1 MLSPRVRLGLLLV
14 SLVLLLGVAYAIRG
28 VLLPFMLAFL
38 SLYLLNPMVE
48 RLTRVQLGGRLIPRT
63 LAVAVVLIGVLGLLA
78 GVISYL
84 VPALAQEFRP
94 FRQNLPQYYH
104 QLMNTQLPNLIHFLQ
119 RTANEA
125 GLEIN
130 VQEALLGGLPE
141 TFSSENG
148 FFLVGEVQKIV
159 GGFFGTLFRFI
170 LVFILTM
177 FLLLDWPKI
186 RDILAS
192 LVPARF
198 RVVLGELVKS
208 LDRDLSGSIRGQLSI
223 CAINFVLTTLGLWLL
238 GVKYALTLGVIAG
251 IFSIIPVFGSIIS
264 TVPIVLVCLT
274 VSMWD
279 AVKAV
284 LMIIFIH
291 LIEANILNPKVM
303 GHHVELHP
311 IIILF
316 AIMVGEHLLGPVG
329 LLIGVPIV
337 AALRS
342 LLLFVLQRIA
352 ENSGD
357 NPEGG
362 AATGLAPSA
371 VASASAAAS
380 ASASASA
387 SAESV

>member
-1 MLSPRVRLGLLLV
+1 MGLLLS
-14 SLVLLLGVAYAIRG
+14 SLALLLVVMYAIRG
-28 VLLPFMLAFL
+28 VLLPFVLAFL
-38 SLYLLNPMVE
+38 SLYLLNPLVE
-48 RLTRVQLGGRLIPRT
+48 RLTRVQVGARPLPRT
-63 LAVAVVLIGVLGLLA
+63 VAVAVVLIGVLGLLA
-78 GVISYL
+78 GIVSYL

-104 QLMNTQLPNLIHFLQ
+104 QLVNTQLPNLIHFLQ

-186 RDILAS
+186 RDIIAN
-192 LVPARF
+192 LVPPRF
-198 RVVLGELVKS
+198 RQVLGELVKS

-223 CAINFVLTTLGLWLL
+223 CAINFVLTTLGLWVL

-316 AIMVGEHLLGPVG
+316 AIMVGEHLMGPVG

-352 ENSGD
+352 ENSGEE
-357 NPEGG
+357 PPGEG
-362 AATGLAPSA
+362 ANTATVSSAAPSHDP
-371 VASASAAAS
+371 AAS
-380 ASASASA
+380 ITPAPHAP
-387 SAESV
+387 

>member
-1 MLSPRVRLGLLLV
+1 MLSSRVRLGLLLS
-14 SLVLLLGVAYAIRG
+14 SLALLLVVMYAIRG
-28 VLLPFMLAFL
+28 VLLPFVLAFL
-38 SLYLLNPMVE
+38 SLYLLNPLVE
-48 RLTRVQLGGRLIPRT
+48 RLTRVQVGARPLPRAV
-63 LAVAVVLIGVLGLLA
+63 AVAVVLIGVLGLLA
-78 GVISYL
+78 GIVSYL

-104 QLMNTQLPNLIHFLQ
+104 QLVNTQLPNLIHFLQ

-186 RDILAS
+186 RDIIAN
-192 LVPARF
+192 LVPPRF
-198 RVVLGELVKS
+198 RQVLGELVKS

-223 CAINFVLTTLGLWLL
+223 CAINFVLTTLGLWVL

-251 IFSIIPVFGSIIS
+251 VFSIIPVFGSIIS
-264 TVPIVLVCLT
+264 TLPIVLVCLT

-352 ENSGD
+352 ENSGEE
-357 NPEGG
+357 PPGEGANAAAG
-362 AATGLAPSA
+362 VREAATSTTPAPLAN
-371 VASASAAAS
+371 
-380 ASASASA
+380 
-387 SAESV
+387 

>member
-1 MLSPRVRLGLLLV
+1 MLSPRVRLGLLLS
-14 SLVLLLGVAYAIRG
+14 SLALLLVVMYAIRG
-28 VLLPFMLAFL
+28 VLLPFVLAFL
-38 SLYLLNPMVE
+38 SLYLLNPLVE
-48 RLTRVQLGGRLIPRT
+48 RLTRVQVGARPLPRAV
-63 LAVAVVLIGVLGLLA
+63 AVAVVLIGVLGLLA
-78 GVISYL
+78 GIVSYL

-94 FRQNLPQYYH
+94 FRQNLPQYYY
-104 QLMNTQLPNLIHFLQ
+104 QLVNTQLPNLIHFLQ

-130 VQEALLGGLPE
+130 VQAALLGGLPE

-186 RDILAS
+186 RDIIAN
-192 LVPARF
+192 LVPPRF
-198 RVVLGELVKS
+198 RQVLGELVKS

-223 CAINFVLTTLGLWLL
+223 CAINFVLTTLGLWVL

-251 IFSIIPVFGSIIS
+251 VFSIIPVFGSIIS
-264 TVPIVLVCLT
+264 TLPIVLVCLT

-352 ENSGD
+352 ENSGEE
-357 NPEGG
+357 PPGEGANAAAG
-362 AATGLAPSA
+362 VREAATSTTPAPLAN
-371 VASASAAAS
+371 
-380 ASASASA
+380 
-387 SAESV
+387 

>member
-1 MLSPRVRLGLLLV
+1 MLSPRVRLGLLLS
-14 SLVLLLGVAYAIRG
+14 SLALLLVVMYAIRG
-28 VLLPFMLAFL
+28 VLLPFVLAFL
-38 SLYLLNPMVE
+38 SLYLLNPLVE
-48 RLTRVQLGGRLIPRT
+48 RLTRVQVGARPLPRAV
-63 LAVAVVLIGVLGLLA
+63 AVAVVLIGVLGLLA
-78 GVISYL
+78 GIVSYL

-104 QLMNTQLPNLIHFLQ
+104 QLVNTQLPNLIHFLQ

-186 RDILAS
+186 RDIIAN
-192 LVPARF
+192 LVPPRF
-198 RVVLGELVKS
+198 RQVLGELVKS

-223 CAINFVLTTLGLWLL
+223 CAINFVLTTLGLWVL

-251 IFSIIPVFGSIIS
+251 VFSIIPVFGSIIS
-264 TVPIVLVCLT
+264 TLPIVLVCLT

-352 ENSGD
+352 ENSGEE
-357 NPEGG
+357 PPGEGANAAAG
-362 AATGLAPSA
+362 VREAATSTTPAPLAN
-371 VASASAAAS
+371 
-380 ASASASA
+380 
-387 SAESV
+387 